1 MKGKIIHSQYV
12 VLVKSFCKKDVC
24 IRLEKLLLEREESLK
39 NLETQAI
46 LDIGNLSIS
55 GRYQYK
61 VSRNKYFI

>member
-1 MKGKIIHSQYV
+1 M
-12 VLVKSFCKKDVC
+12 CN
-24 IRLEKLLLEREESLK
+24 RLEKLLLEREESLK